1 MCCLC
6 SSMSKQSNKSGD
18 KMSKIVCNEEE
29 KVRVYQIDS
38 EEALRLQVRNLEIE
52 HELISINNGD
62 YMVRKK

>member
-1 MCCLC
+1 
-6 SSMSKQSNKSGD
+6 
-18 KMSKIVCNEEE
+18 MSKIVCNEEE